1 MWSTFHTSD
10 QYQWR
15 RANCHWLPTA
25 ANARCA
31 IALFWN
37 LQVRAAKV
45 TSEWHDQPGG
55 HPICWMQIGAE
66 LTKVRVFR
74 THLLCNVEQIAH
86 WRWLLR
92 WGIGWSGWSGH
103 LADGIAGFLH
113 LGHEIHSR
121 FQAILAAG
129 TANWSSLGSSFGQGG
144 STDSI
149 TFHWSRRCCGHT
161 LLKPTKCHK
170 ARKISWGGSLGHDT
184 FCNANHRTEHQP
196 SIQEGNE
203 LLLLTGNVLL
213 LLAGWF
219 RQGVPSK
226 ALGSCVV
233 LISYTRTGLGM
244 GWGWGLG
251 MRWMAFRMV
260 GPVTPPS

>member
-15 RANCHWLPTA
+15 RANCHGLPTA

-31 IALFWN
+31 IALFRN

-45 TSEWHDQPGG
+45 TSEWHDQPRG

-149 TFHWSRRCCGHT
+149 IFHWSRRCCGHT
-161 LLKPTKCHK
+161 LLTVSPQSAIKPEK
-170 ARKISWGGSLGHDT
+170 SLGVDHWAMT
-184 FCNANHRTEHQP
+184 LSATP
-196 SIQEGNE
+196 
-203 LLLLTGNVLL
+203 T
-213 LLAGWF
+213 
-219 RQGVPSK
+219 
-226 ALGSCVV
+226 
-233 LISYTRTGLGM
+233 TGLSISRASKRAMNCCSWRAMFCCSWQVDFGKESHQKP
-244 GWGWGLG
+244 L
-251 MRWMAFRMV
+251 V
-260 GPVTPPS
+260 LV